1 MPEDNLIPATTRMQ
15 KTAIRTLCPV
25 ICASSLQRKR
35 GQGRG
40 GVSTRQEFYENV
52 SETSSH
58 KRVTYKLMYLFN
70 EESSQQ
76 DKGASHVV
84 SEGKRPSH
92 FTPS

>member
-1 MPEDNLIPATTRMQ
+1 M
-15 KTAIRTLCPV
+15 
-25 ICASSLQRKR
+25 
-35 GQGRG
+35 
-40 GVSTRQEFYENV
+40 STRQEFYENV

-84 SEGKRPSH
+84 SEGKRPTH